1 MVDVEGVF
9 DGVVVGVE
17 LIVIEAVR
25 ADEEVAVE
33 VVLAVEEGVGAEEG
47 VLDGVWLMVLVPETD
62 GVVVLLG
69 VWV

>member
-25 ADEEVAVE
+25 AEEELAVE

-47 VLDGVWLMVLVPETD
+47 VLDGVCVIVSVLVPDE
-62 GVVVLLG
+62 VVVLLG
-69 VWV
+69 V